1 MARSSTSFNRG
12 HKPTGGRPKG
22 SRNKTTIEVRDFA
35 RQLIEDPA
43 YQAGLRLRVIEGKA
57 PQMEML
63 LFKYAYGQPVEHHE
77 VNAAVTAAGLSRS
90 GPMSAA
96 PARDHCSDGN
106 MIMNGGVVTMDG
118 AERLRMLMEGIV
130 PVMEA
135 GRKALAA
142 AGQLPPGIAPPPGA
156 PA

>member
-12 HKPTGGRPKG
+12 HKPMGGRPKG
-22 SRNKTTIEVRDFA
+22 SRNKATIEVRDFA

-43 YQAGLRLRVIEGKA
+43 YQERLRQRVIEGKA

-63 LFKYAYGQPVEHHE
+63 LFKYAYGQPVGHHE
-77 VNAAVTAAGLSRS
+77 VNAEVTAVGLTRS
-90 GPMSAA
+90 APMGPA
-96 PARDHCSDGN
+96 PARDHYSDGSS
-106 MIMNGGVVTMDG
+106 IINGGVVTKDG
-118 AERLRMLMEGIV
+118 AERLRRLMEGVI
-130 PVMEA
+130 PMLEA